1 MCEPITMAAIA
12 AVGTAAQI
20 SAQNEA
26 AQRGQEAAVETQK
39 IKNAMIAE
47 EAQDKKKVT
56 ETKLSHLERE
66 ALRQKSAQT
75 VAMAE
80 SGAAGGAT
88 LRNMANVYMQKSF
101 EVGTAAAISEIE
113 MAQIGRKSQT
123 TYLETKYKI
132 DELEDKKTT
141 GIAAALQIGAS
152 AASGYASAGGF
163 ADGATLGSNWADF
176 KSTWSSF
183 NPMEYMP

>member
-20 SAQNEA
+20 SAQNQA
-26 AQRGQEAAVETQK
+26 AQRGQEAAVETQR

-47 EAQDKKKVT
+47 ETQDTKRTT
-56 ETKLSHLERE
+56 EAKMGQIERE

-75 VAMAE
+75 VMMAE
-80 SGAAGGAT
+80 SGAAGGVS
-88 LRNMANVYMQKSF
+88 LRNMADVYMQKSF
-101 EVGTAAAISEIE
+101 ETGTAAAISEIE
-113 MAQIGRKSQT
+113 MARLGRKSQT

-141 GIAAALQIGAS
+141 GLAAALQIGAS
-152 AASGYASAGGF
+152 AASGYAAGGGF
-163 ADGATLGSNWADF
+163 ADGATWSGNVDKF
-176 KSTWSSF
+176 KATWTF
-183 NPMEYMP
+183 